1 MTPMWRAGIFNNRT
15 QMTRITLICADKEKS
30 KAGFTLI
37 EFTIV
42 IFILALLTAVTMP
55 RFVAFFSRGD
65 LDVFV
70 SKLSTYIE
78 HVRDE
83 AVYKKRVLY
92 VNYSPQENRFWVTDF
107 KGEKDRGVLM
117 RALSVPEGVV
127 ITDFVVGGGEKMF
140 EGDVKI
146 SFYPGGKAEAV
157 LIHLKGREGRNMT
170 LEIPY
175 LARKVKRHEGYLE
188 KS

>member
-1 MTPMWRAGIFNNRT
+1 MFILEKFDKPMIVIDKNR
-15 QMTRITLICADKEKS
+15 
-30 KAGFTLI
+30 KAGFTLV
-37 EFTIV
+37 ELTIV

-65 LDVFV
+65 LDVFA
-70 SKLSTYIE
+70 SRLSTYIE
-78 HVRDE
+78 HVRDK

-92 VNYSPQENRFWVTDF
+92 VNYNPQQNRFWVTDF
-107 KGEKDRGVLM
+107 KGDKDSAVLM
-117 RALSVPEGVV
+117 RAVPIPEGIVV
-127 ITDFVVGGGEKMF
+127 SDVVVGNGEKIF
-140 EGDVKI
+140 EGDVRI
-146 SFYPGGKAEAV
+146 PFYPGGKAEAV
-157 LIHLKGREGRNMT
+157 LIHLKGREEKNMT

>member
-1 MTPMWRAGIFNNRT
+1 MFILEKFDMPMMVLDKNR
-15 QMTRITLICADKEKS
+15 
-30 KAGFTLI
+30 KAGFTLV
-37 EFTIV
+37 ELTIV

-65 LDVFV
+65 LDAFA

-92 VNYSPQENRFWVTDF
+92 VNYNPQQNRFWVTDF
-107 KGEKDRGVLM
+107 KGDKDRAVLM
-117 RALSVPEGVV
+117 RAVSVPEDIVV
-127 ITDFVVGGGEKMF
+127 TDFVIGDGEKIF
-140 EGDVKI
+140 DGDVRI
-146 SFYPGGKAEAV
+146 PFYPGGKAEAV
-157 LIHLKGREGRNMT
+157 LIHLKGREEKNMT